1 MGTLVINVGMPSTKV
16 FKGEWF
22 TVNFGLKQLLL
33 HLQSL
38 LTKALEYRKYDE
50 TSRKKGFAVFTDF
63 Q

>member
-1 MGTLVINVGMPSTKV
+1 MGTLVIKVGMPSSKV
-16 FKGEWF
+16 FKRRVIYSKFW
-22 TVNFGLKQLLL
+22 LKTI
-33 HLQSL
+33 LQSL